1 MHKSHDNYYTKGER
15 ARAHKEYKKVL
26 NRKSRMHTK
35 VFHERI
41 RSLRSSDPRAYWR
54 ILNSNNRQKKHTVD
68 AISHDLFV
76 EHFEKLG
83 NIPEEELHTFDNE
96 TDIFV
101 HDDLENDISADEV
114 LKCIKKL
121 KNNKSCGYD
130 GILNEFLKTSSSKL
144 LIAVTTLF
152 NIVLQTGKIP
162 HAWSIGYISPIY
174 KGKGEENDPDN
185 YRGITVLSCFGKL
198 FTSVINDRIHSFL
211 ETNDILGNEQSG
223 FRKGHS
229 TMDHVFAL
237 HCLTDVY
244 LQRKKRS
251 YFVRLLTIKRPLTV
265 CSADCC
271 GENC

>member
-1 MHKSHDNYYTKGER
+1 M
-15 ARAHKEYKKVL
+15 
-26 NRKSRMHTK
+26 
-35 VFHERI
+35 
-41 RSLRSSDPRAYWR
+41 
-54 ILNSNNRQKKHTVD
+54 
-68 AISHDLFV
+68 
-76 EHFEKLG
+76 
-83 NIPEEELHTFDNE
+83 
-96 TDIFV
+96 
-101 HDDLENDISADEV
+101 
-114 LKCIKKL
+114 KCIKKL

-152 NIVLQTGKIP
+152 NIVLHTGKIP

-211 ETNDILGNEQSG
+211 ETSGILGNEQSG

-244 LQRKKRS
+244 LQRFFLKLFCAFIDYKKAFDS
-251 YFVRLLTIKRPLTV
+251 
-265 CSADCC
+265 
-271 GENC
+271 E

>member
-1 MHKSHDNYYTKGER
+1 MKKRAEYRKAKGMHKSHANYYTKGER

-54 ILNSNNRQKKHTVD
+54 ILNINNRQKKHTVD
-68 AISHDLFV
+68 AISHDLSV

-130 GILNEFLKTSSSKL
+130 GILNEFLKTSSS
-144 LIAVTTLF
+144 
-152 NIVLQTGKIP
+152 
-162 HAWSIGYISPIY
+162 
-174 KGKGEENDPDN
+174 
-185 YRGITVLSCFGKL
+185 
-198 FTSVINDRIHSFL
+198 
-211 ETNDILGNEQSG
+211 
-223 FRKGHS
+223 
-229 TMDHVFAL
+229 
-237 HCLTDVY
+237 
-244 LQRKKRS
+244 
-251 YFVRLLTIKRPLTV
+251 
-265 CSADCC
+265 
-271 GENC
+271 

>member
-1 MHKSHDNYYTKGER
+1 M
-15 ARAHKEYKKVL
+15 
-26 NRKSRMHTK
+26 
-35 VFHERI
+35 
-41 RSLRSSDPRAYWR
+41 
-54 ILNSNNRQKKHTVD
+54 
-68 AISHDLFV
+68 
-76 EHFEKLG
+76 
-83 NIPEEELHTFDNE
+83 
-96 TDIFV
+96 
-101 HDDLENDISADEV
+101 
-114 LKCIKKL
+114 KCIKKL

-229 TMDHVFAL
+229 TMDHVFVL
-237 HCLTDVY
+237 RCLIDEN
-244 LQRKKRS
+244 LQLNS
-251 YFVRLLTIKRPLTV
+251 YKPFSVQISTF
-265 CSADCC
+265 SQ
-271 GENC
+271 